1 MSIIS
6 FPSEVRVMK
15 KMCYVISYFPQMF
28 QFICFL
34 WYTKG
39 FSCSMTA
46 AAQSSDKQTHYDD
59 SAWELQMLEAIKE
72 KSIIN
77 WPKNQWSIEQAANVC
92 VD

>member
-1 MSIIS
+1 
-6 FPSEVRVMK
+6 
-15 KMCYVISYFPQMF
+15 MF

-39 FSCSMTA
+39 FLCSMTA
-46 AAQSSDKQTHYDD
+46 GQSSDKQTHYDD

-77 WPKNQWSIEQAANVC
+77 WPKNQWSIDQAAKGYHIC